1 MLMLEEKIKKAILEN
16 YTLFETTNK
25 IDLSNNNGF
34 VLEKNTM
41 ETIIDRYINAIPLIN
56 SKDNSTI
63 TENDLLI
70 SNIYSNLGIVHVI
83 FDGNTYTMLELILLG
98 ILTHNTIIFTS
109 NGYMHGTNGLLLN
122 IVHTILE
129 KEEYKKE
136 MFQHS
141 FIIRPEDF
149 FDSFKT
155 INKTIVIGDSEM
167 QNKYNK
173 LCANALLISGYN
185 NYDIYIEDLEHV
197 ETIKKIISQKLN
209 INLYINSGLKVKA
222 DNAIFVEDIDEAI
235 TQINFNSSGYSSSI
249 FTKNNENASKFIKN
263 INSKNV
269 LVNASPTLVQ
279 QLDIKQEDLLKEK
292 NIILPNIYKFDGFKS
307 NIEIN

>member
-1 MLMLEEKIKKAILEN
+1 
-16 YTLFETTNK
+16 
-25 IDLSNNNGF
+25 
-34 VLEKNTM
+34 
-41 ETIIDRYINAIPLIN
+41 
-56 SKDNSTI
+56 
-63 TENDLLI
+63 
-70 SNIYSNLGIVHVI
+70 
-83 FDGNTYTMLELILLG
+83 
-98 ILTHNTIIFTS
+98 
-109 NGYMHGTNGLLLN
+109 
-122 IVHTILE
+122 
-129 KEEYKKE
+129 
-136 MFQHS
+136 
-141 FIIRPEDF
+141 
-149 FDSFKT
+149 
-155 INKTIVIGDSEM
+155 M

>member
-1 MLMLEEKIKKAILEN
+1 
-16 YTLFETTNK
+16 
-25 IDLSNNNGF
+25 
-34 VLEKNTM
+34 M

-56 SKDNSTI
+56 SKNNSAI
-63 TENDLLI
+63 TENDLLM
-70 SNIYSNLGIVHVI
+70 SNVYSNLGIVHVI